1 MRDREIVGLHQAY
14 LDVYS
19 NLNYNQDIVEVATE
33 YFYTYG
39 LNEDGIDILIEKVG
53 LDNFVEFVYDLSEDL
68 TILTE
73 ERSAKRRTGSES
85 YADVKAKIDAKEA
98 AKKEAKAAA
107 LKRKESERVEP
118 GADTESKKEQPKSK
132 KPLRDALAK
141 RILDGMERHRQATQ
155 TAGRLAGETGR
166 TLGRIASLASQAGLR
181 GVKHVNTHGMKS
193 LANSFDPFD
202 TILEYLVAEG
212 YADSYEEA
220 EYIIEDMSDEEF
232 EKLCE
237 KKLAHSFPLKQKD
250 RRSAEN
256 IGRMNAGDFS
266 VPPEEENVRVRSA
279 RKVKPSPSRSASRQ
293 KPEEEE
299 ESQPSRPR
307 RLGVQNVQYN
317 EFDPFDA
324 ILEHLVAEGYADTN
338 ESALAIMANMSD
350 EWRQSIVEGGFNSSG
365 RYDVGGGRTVG
376 PVAGAVRSLFSG
388 NLPKGQTYVPP
399 SPQRGTNRP
408 PAVPS
413 SKDDSGKLTD
423 FGAGGGK
430 AKLKTGMSVGQVE
443 RQGRMNKGDYSG

>member
-73 ERSAKRRTGSES
+73 ARSAKRRTGSES

-98 AKKEAKAAA
+98 AKKEAKEAA

-118 GADTESKKEQPKSK
+118 GADTESKKKQPKSK

-166 TLGRIASLASQAGLR
+166 TLGRIASLAGEAGRR
-181 GVKHVNTHGMKS
+181 GVEHVKTHGMKS

-232 EKLCE
+232 GDLVKE
-237 KKLAHSFPLKQKD
+237 SSGMT
-250 RRSAEN
+250 RSNRKTRDELVRKY
-256 IGRMNAGDFS
+256 G
-266 VPPEEENVRVRSA
+266 PEFFTNPKSRTRSE
-279 RKVKPSPSRSASRQ
+279 RKVKPEPELAPSETKPKLKITFADRSNSSDQGLRG
-293 KPEEEE
+293 
-299 ESQPSRPR
+299 R
-307 RLGVQNVQYN
+307 RKLNAGMEY
-317 EFDPFDA
+317 DTFDA
-324 ILEHLVAEGYADTN
+324 ILEHLIAEGYADTN
-338 ESALAIMANMSD
+338 ESALAIMANMSE
-350 EWRQSIVEGGFNSSG
+350 EWRQSIVEAAADQSNKQIEKGVKTTYKAGNVLDNDRSRGVNRVHYADRDDKVKRMRG
-365 RYDVGGGRTVG
+365 RLKAR
-376 PVAGAVRSLFSG
+376 RSDLFG
-388 NLPKGQTYVPP
+388 
-399 SPQRGTNRP
+399 
-408 PAVPS
+408 
-413 SKDDSGKLTD
+413 
-423 FGAGGGK
+423 
-430 AKLKTGMSVGQVE
+430 E
-443 RQGRMNKGDYSG
+443 RNKREDESRAEIKRKYGI

>member
-1 MRDREIVGLHQAY
+1 MRDKEIVGLYQAY

-73 ERSAKRRTGSES
+73 ARSAKRRTGSES

-118 GADTESKKEQPKSK
+118 GADTESKKKQPKS

-166 TLGRIASLASQAGLR
+166 TLGRIASLAGEAGRR
-181 GVKHVNTHGMKS
+181 GVEHVKTHGMKS

-279 RKVKPSPSRSASRQ
+279 RKVKPEPAPSKTRSSR
-293 KPEEEE
+293 
-299 ESQPSRPR
+299 R
-307 RLGVQNVQYN
+307 RI
-317 EFDPFDA
+317 EFDDRSGSSDQGRRKLNAGMEYDTFDA

-338 ESALAIMANMSD
+338 ESALAIMANMSE
-350 EWRQSIVEGGFNSSG
+350 EWRQSIVEDNSTG
-365 RYDVGGGRTVG
+365 ATKTVGG
-376 PVAGAVRSLFSG
+376 
-388 NLPKGQTYVPP
+388 QTFRDY
-399 SPQRGTNRP
+399 NRDGL
-408 PAVPS
+408 S
-413 SKDDSGKLTD
+413 DRQKRMKE
-423 FGAGGGK
+423 FGA
-430 AKLKTGMSVGQVE
+430 ARERAALKGV
-443 RQGRMNKGDYSG
+443 

>member
-1 MRDREIVGLHQAY
+1 MRDRDIVGLHQAY

-118 GADTESKKEQPKSK
+118 GADTESKKKQPKSK

-166 TLGRIASLASQAGLR
+166 TLGRIASLAGEAGRR
-181 GVKHVNTHGMKS
+181 GVEHVKTHGMKS

-279 RKVKPSPSRSASRQ
+279 RKVKPEPEPAPSKTRSSR
-293 KPEEEE
+293 
-299 ESQPSRPR
+299 R
-307 RLGVQNVQYN
+307 RI
-317 EFDPFDA
+317 EFDDRSGSSDQGRRKLNAGMEYDTFDA

-350 EWRQSIVEGGFNSSG
+350 EWRQSIVEQQVPIHPAEDAFNKSTPEDRAANMKKYNTPYKPLDNSRSTGTGGAPAWMSGGFKSPDEYNKL
-365 RYDVGGGRTVG
+365 D
-376 PVAGAVRSLFSG
+376 
-388 NLPKGQTYVPP
+388 PKT
-399 SPQRGTNRP
+399 
-408 PAVPS
+408 
-413 SKDDSGKLTD
+413 
-423 FGAGGGK
+423 K
-430 AKLKTGMSVGQVE
+430 AML
-443 RQGRMNKGDYSG
+443 D